1 MSRHA
6 GRARS
11 APLARAALLV
21 VLALGLALSACGGG
35 SSSSTSPSSPAA
47 AGTPVKGGT
56 MLVSYMSEPQYLDP
70 AADWEG
76 NGWSIEHC
84 LYNTLLTYA
93 SGSGSAGTVL
103 VPDMATEVP
112 TVANGGI
119 TNGGKTYT
127 FHLRTGIKFAPP
139 VDREV
144 TTADVKYSIE
154 RMMSPDTKPVP
165 PGTSFFMRIVGA
177 PEFNAG
183 KTQSIA
189 GIKAIDASTLEID
202 LSKPDATIL
211 YALTMSFCDV
221 VPKEW
226 VEQQGAKFVRSPLGT
241 GPYMMDHWTSGQE
254 LVLTRNPN
262 WFDWRGHPDAWA
274 DGIKF
279 QFSVNP
285 QTALL
290 KLKRGENDVLGDY
303 IPPSDYV
310 SVTTDPVWKSQV
322 ANAPAIAID
331 YLFMNVTMKPF
342 DNPKVREAISWAID
356 RDKLIKL
363 ISGAG
368 SRLDQIYPAGLPGHV
383 DGPAGV
389 FGGYDVAKAKQLLA
403 AAGYPNGF
411 QTMLYSHNVDP
422 WPKVIQSIQNDLKQI
437 GVAAQVKLVN
447 RSTYWTLISLP
458 GKTPMGLQDL
468 WQDFP
473 DPADFLV
480 AGFSKS
486 NAVANGLNPSY
497 WWDPQVETQL
507 ARSFTMTDEKARLT
521 LFDQMQQ
528 ETMAQWP
535 AVPLYQPNVNSV
547 FSKRTHGFYLHPVWI
562 FDFLDYWL
570 ST

>member
-1 MSRHA
+1 M
-6 GRARS
+6 RARVILLG
-11 APLARAALLV
+11 LALFVGAALL
-21 VLALGLALSACGGG
+21 LSACGGSSTSST
-35 SSSSTSPSSPAA
+35 SSSSPGAA
-47 AGTPVKGGT
+47 AGGTPVKGGT

-84 LYNTLLTYA
+84 MYNTLLTYA
-93 SGSGSAGTVL
+93 SAAGTPGTEL

-112 TVANGGI
+112 TTANGGI
-119 TNGGKTYT
+119 SSDGRTYT
-127 FHLRTGIKFAPP
+127 FHLRKGIKFAPP
-139 VDREV
+139 VDREA
-144 TTADVKYSIE
+144 TSADVKYSIE
-154 RMMSPDTKPVP
+154 RMMSPDTTPVP
-165 PGTSFFMRIVGA
+165 PGTSFFLRIQGA

-183 KTQSIA
+183 KAKSIT
-189 GIKAIDASTLEID
+189 GIKTPDPYTVEID

-226 VEQQGAKFVRSPLGT
+226 VEKQGNKFVRNPLGT
-241 GPYMMDHWTSGQE
+241 GPYMMDHWTAGSE

-262 WFDWRGHPDAWA
+262 WFDWRDHPQAWA
-274 DGIKF
+274 DGITF
-279 QFSVNP
+279 AFAVNP

-303 IPPSDYV
+303 IPPSEYV
-310 SVTTDPVWKSQV
+310 SVTTDPAWKSQV

-331 YLFMNVTMKPF
+331 YLFMNVDIKPF
-342 DNPKVREAISWAID
+342 DNPKVREAVSWAVD

-368 SRLDQIYPAGLPGHV
+368 TRLDQIYPAGLPGHV
-383 DGPAGV
+383 DGPNGV

-403 AAGYPNGF
+403 DAGFPNGF
-411 QTMLYSHNVDP
+411 STTLYSHNVDP
-422 WPKVIQSIQNDLKQI
+422 WPKVIQSIQNDLAQI
-437 GVAAQVKLVN
+437 GIKAQVKLVN

-458 GKTPMGLQDL
+458 GKTPIGLQDL

-473 DPADFLV
+473 DPADFIV
-480 AGFSKS
+480 AGFSKG
-486 NAVANGLNPSY
+486 NAVPNGLNPSY
-497 WWDPQVETQL
+497 WWSPKVEAQL
-507 ARSFTMTDEKARLT
+507 ATSFTMTDPTKRLA

-528 ETMAQWP
+528 EIMAEWP

-547 FSKRTHGFYLHPVWI
+547 FSKRTHGWYLHPVWI

-570 ST
+570 TT

>member
-389 FGGYDVAKAKQLLA
+389 FGGYDVAKAKQLLTE
-403 AAGYPNGF
+403 AGYPNGF
-411 QTMLYSHNVDP
+411 STTLYSHNVDP

-486 NAVANGLNPSY
+486 NAVPNGLNPSY